1 MKKHLKLALAAT
13 MALAMFAGCTGGNE
27 PAATA
32 TPPAAQATENNNPD
46 TTPTEDVA
54 DELDPVTLKII
65 LFGDKRQETDTVFA
79 KLADDF
85 RDVLNADY
93 EVSFFAGSDYAE
105 RLIAQAAAGADWDV
119 NFDGDWLA
127 YSRMVNNNA
136 YLDVS
141 ELLPVYAPEL
151 YAVYQTHG
159 LLDAV
164 AVNDQVFALPWTMRM
179 NQRPIVQWNKALAD
193 EAGLTFDNN
202 SVQTIEDL
210 DALFTALR
218 EAYPDK
224 RTFDTSGVDR
234 LFWAK
239 HELTNL
245 NYDFV
250 YDTTAAVPELVH
262 YAMTDAYM
270 DHATWAKKWMDDGIS
285 SRDVLTNPF
294 DGNVLIADGEIISNV
309 SWHEWVHA
317 INNWGGIIGTPE
329 DNRYFSVIYPE
340 NQFPNRTP
348 LANIMTINR
357 NAKNPERALMFLN
370 MIETNQDFYDT
381 LHFGIEGLTYSL
393 GANGEADYPSEDMN
407 GGNSNYMEWGGQ
419 WAMWKPQFMRPN
431 ATYPV
436 NFWNNEATFADMS
449 MNVNSNLIGF
459 FPDLSSV
466 ENEIVMVKSTF
477 DELNQTINVGL
488 SRDAEAAVLEVR
500 EALIAAGLD
509 VVTAEYQRQVDEF
522 LANN

>member
-1 MKKHLKLALAAT
+1 MKKHLKLVLAAA
-13 MALAMFAGCTGGNE
+13 MSLAMLSGCGDSSSTDTG
-27 PAATA
+27 TS
-32 TPPAAQATENNNPD
+32 
-46 TTPTEDVA
+46 TPTPTVA
-54 DELDPVTLKII
+54 APTEAPVDPVTPDELEPVTLKII
-65 LFGDKRQETDTVFA
+65 LFGDKRQETDAVFA
-79 KLADDF
+79 KMAEQF
-85 RDVLNADY
+85 RDELNVDY

-105 RLIAQAAAGADWDV
+105 RLIAQASSGADWDL

-141 ELLPVYAPEL
+141 TLLPQYAPDL
-151 YAVYQTHG
+151 YAVYQENG
-159 LLDAV
+159 LIDAV
-164 AVNDQVFALPWTMRM
+164 SVNNKLFALPWTMRM
-179 NQRPIVQWNKALAD
+179 NQRPIVQWNKKYAD
-193 EAGLTFDNN
+193 DAGLTFTND
-202 SVQTIEDL
+202 SIKTIEDL

-218 EAYPDK
+218 TAYPEK

-239 HELTNL
+239 HQLTQL

-250 YDTTAAVPELVH
+250 YDTTAENPTLVH

-270 DHATWAKKWMDDGIS
+270 EHATWAKKWMDDGVS

-294 DGNVLIADGEIISNV
+294 DGNALIADGEIISNV
-309 SWHEWVHA
+309 SWHEWVYA

-329 DNRYFSVIYPE
+329 ENRYHSVIYPD

-370 MIETNQDFYDT
+370 MVETNQEFYDM
-381 LHFGIEGLTYSL
+381 LHFGIEGVTYKL
-393 GANGEADYPSEDMN
+393 GANGEADYPTADMN

-431 ATYPV
+431 ATYPSG
-436 NFWNNEATFADMS
+436 FWNAEADFAALP

-488 SRDAEAAVLEVR
+488 STDPEAAVLAVR
-500 EALIAAGLD
+500 AALKDAGLD